1 MKRLLLAIFVLTF
14 ATHAFASKEGILPL
28 SAFRLE
34 SDGIGDSGKVVVEGK
49 GDKDGHIVSFKVTAF
64 GSEHVIPK
72 EKLVE
77 LAGLM
82 TNGVRITYEAG
93 YAEVGGRTVYVHLQM
108 GFLSGTGGQRYIA
121 VKENG
126 TIEIGKLPIDE
137 N

>member
-1 MKRLLLAIFVLTF
+1 M
-14 ATHAFASKEGILPL
+14 S
-28 SAFRLE
+28 
-34 SDGIGDSGKVVVEGK
+34 
-49 GDKDGHIVSFKVTAF
+49 
-64 GSEHVIPK
+64 
-72 EKLVE
+72 
-77 LAGLM
+77 
-82 TNGVRITYEAG
+82 VRITYEAG